1 MRYLCEEERKAV
13 LELARQAVLE
23 AVCHTHLLQP
33 IPKEGVFARRCGVF
47 VTLHLQGRL
56 RGCIGVIEARE
67 PLGESL
73 VRCAVGAALE
83 DPRFSPMRP
92 EEAND
97 VEIEVSLL
105 SELRTIKPEEIEIGK
120 HGLVVERGSR
130 RGLLLPQVATEH
142 GLDAGKFLQE
152 TCVKAG
158 LPRDAWEDPATKV
171 WGFTCEIVPQGK

>member
-1 MRYLCEEERKAV
+1 MQSLSDAERKAIV
-13 LELARQAVLE
+13 ELARQGVVE
-23 AVCHTHLLQP
+23 AVCHARLVHP
-33 IPKEGVFARRCGVF
+33 IPKQGVFARRCGVF

-73 VRCAVGAALE
+73 VRCAAGAALE
-83 DPRFSPMRP
+83 DPRFPPMRP
-92 EEAND
+92 EEVNE

-105 SELRTIKPEEIEIGK
+105 SELQRIKPEEIEIGK

-142 GLDAGKFLQE
+142 QLGREEFLQE
-152 TCVKAG
+152 ACVKAG
-158 LPRDAWEDPATKV
+158 LARDAWEDPGTMV
-171 WGFTCEIVPQGK
+171 SGFTCEIVAQDK